1 VLATYALTGRQ
12 TSRPDLL
19 PVADRKRGEGQQ
31 ILGAVAQHAL
41 ELGEL
46 SAQHP
51 RDDLELVLDV
61 GGVGLGE
68 DGADGRGDH
77 FRRALGHAG
86 QHVAEEDPAALDR
99 RAGHETE
106 VGVGDDQ
113 LHPA

>member
-1 VLATYALTGRQ
+1 M
-12 TSRPDLL
+12 
-19 PVADRKRGEGQQ
+19 ADRKRGEGQQ

-99 RAGHETE
+99 RAGHDRGDGLAETE